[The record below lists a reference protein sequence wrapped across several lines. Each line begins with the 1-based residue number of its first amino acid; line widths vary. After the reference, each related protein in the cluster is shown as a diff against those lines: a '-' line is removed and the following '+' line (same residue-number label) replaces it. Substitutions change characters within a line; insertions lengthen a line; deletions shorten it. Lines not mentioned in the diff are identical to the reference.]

1 MIGNDETNK
10 VEVRICLLMN
20 TNRQKKVEFIRV
32 NVSKTKIKS
41 GKNRTENI
49 DYTLK

>member
-1 MIGNDETNK
+1 MFTDEHEQT
-10 VEVRICLLMN
+10 
-20 TNRQKKVEFIRV
+20 KKVEFIRV